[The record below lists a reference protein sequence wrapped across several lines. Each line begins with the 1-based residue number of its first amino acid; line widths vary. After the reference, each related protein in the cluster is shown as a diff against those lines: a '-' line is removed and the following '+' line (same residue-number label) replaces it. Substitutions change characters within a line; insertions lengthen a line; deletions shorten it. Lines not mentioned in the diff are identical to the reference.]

1 MQLRHISE
9 RASGIATQPDEATHF
24 ELGDLDAIFAVI
36 NRQWRIVAV
45 CVVVALAL
53 GAVYLATAVP
63 SFTASAKILIDRSN
77 GQVVEQLST
86 IGAVADEEASVL
98 SQVEVLKS
106 DAVSLAVVDK
116 LNLTEDPVFNADRGS
131 LIGNAIGAVRSVL
144 NVSRWF
150 SSDDETQA
158 VDEADR
164 KRQRAADT
172 VGNNLDISRVG
183 RTYVLRVDY
192 TSQSPQQAAD
202 IANALADAYL
212 LDKLNSKY
220 DATRRAGDWLSD
232 RITELRQKA
241 LDSDLAVQ
249 KFRAENNLIQSGSN
263 GSLVSDQQLSEL
275 NSALI
280 AAQSDTTKARARLQ
294 RIQQILDTGELDAVV
309 TDVLDSSV
317 ANELRKKYLEAS
329 KLEAEIS
336 ARLGRQHVQAIR
348 LRNEMQEYKR
358 LMFDE
363 IRRVAQS
370 YKSDL
375 DVASE
380 RERQLQESVDRAS
393 GVSSSA
399 SQTQVQL
406 RELQREAETYKNL
419 YQTFLQ
425 RYQEAIQQQS
435 FPVTEA
441 RIISNATVPQ
451 KASAPVKILVIAFFM
466 FIGGAAGV
474 AIGAVR
480 EFRDRF
486 FRTGEEVRQVL
497 GQEFLGNVMELDGK
511 VVSSKT
517 IDGDYDK
524 SRSILKTS
532 SISDYV
538 IEYAMSPMAE
548 TLRNARLAI
557 DLSLP
562 GKETRVIGIVS
573 TLPGEGKSTI
583 AANLAELLASQ
594 GAKTVLVDADIR
606 NPGSTRALGRHA
618 KRGILEVLL
627 EGVDYRDVLLFNP
640 KSGLAF
646 LPTVVKQRVSHS
658 SELLMS
664 APMRKLINDLRA
676 DYEYVI
682 VDLPPIAPVIDARA
696 ISDRLD
702 GFLFVIEWGN
712 TARGVVRNIFSH
724 EPQIREKC
732 FGVILNRVDAKKL
745 KLYRSFGSSDYYASR
760 YTSYYHEDK

>member
-1 MQLRHISE
+1 M
-9 RASGIATQPDEATHF
+9 ATQPDEATHF